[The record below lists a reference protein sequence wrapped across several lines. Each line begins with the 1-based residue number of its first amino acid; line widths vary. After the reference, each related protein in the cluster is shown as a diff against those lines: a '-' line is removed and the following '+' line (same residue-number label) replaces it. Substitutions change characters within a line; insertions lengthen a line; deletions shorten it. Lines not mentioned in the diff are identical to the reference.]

1 MSLVLLDRDGVI
13 NVDTPKGITSPDQ
26 LQLIDGS
33 AQAIARLNKAG
44 IKVAVITNQSV
55 VGKGLI
61 SEAQLHDIHDYL
73 MVLLAQHGAQLDGL
87 YWCADHP
94 DSPTNRRKP
103 NAGMLLEALSNFG
116 AEPAQTPMLGDA
128 LRDLQ
133 AAQTAG
139 CPAHLVRT
147 GKGQKTEQSVQAEG
161 LSNVQTHD
169 DLAAFVTYWLHQK
182 PKQA

>member
-1 MSLVLLDRDGVI
+1 MNLVLLDRDGVI
-13 NVDTPKGITSPDQ
+13 NVDTPEGITSPEQ
-26 LQLIDGS
+26 LQLIEGS

-73 MVLLAQHGAQLDGL
+73 MLLLAQQGAQLDGI

-103 NAGMLLEALSNFG
+103 AAGMLLEALSDFG
-116 AEPAQTPMLGDA
+116 AESAYTPMVGDA

-133 AAQTAG
+133 AAQSAG
-139 CPAHLVRT
+139 CEAHLVRT
-147 GKGQKTEQSVQAEG
+147 GKGKKTEKILQAEG
-161 LSNVQTHD
+161 ISNVQTHD
-169 DLAAFVTYWLHQK
+169 DLAAFVTDYLQRHT
-182 PKQA
+182 AA